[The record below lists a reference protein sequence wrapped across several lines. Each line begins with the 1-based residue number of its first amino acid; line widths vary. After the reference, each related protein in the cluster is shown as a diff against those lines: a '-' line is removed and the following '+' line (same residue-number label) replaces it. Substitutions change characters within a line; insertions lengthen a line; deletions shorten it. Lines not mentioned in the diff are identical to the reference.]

1 MMRIFHWYQL
11 CIKVMSPGEFPNA
24 FGVVVCD
31 EKVASDF
38 AEKIEELLMI
48 YIKVFV
54 EPASCPLSWG
64 CVRRVDKENYIATL
78 GVFLNHIEPVTVN
91 ERDAISSQ
99 DLFIA
104 TVLEYSL
111 LNSSKTIL
119 NTFSLSSM
127 SSN

>member
-1 MMRIFHWYQL
+1 
-11 CIKVMSPGEFPNA
+11 MSPGEFPNA